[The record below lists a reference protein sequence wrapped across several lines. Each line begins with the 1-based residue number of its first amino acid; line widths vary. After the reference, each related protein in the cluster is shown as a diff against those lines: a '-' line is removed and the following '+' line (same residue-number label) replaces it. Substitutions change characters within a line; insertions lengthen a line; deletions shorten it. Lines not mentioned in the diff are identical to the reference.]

1 MNRINFITGY
11 IKGYKRHFLIM
22 SLATAVYV
30 GIILI
35 NPLILQLLIDNVI
48 GNEPINNGVLAFI
61 ASILG
66 GVETLRESLIGIGI
80 VVVVLSLISSMC
92 LFFRSYSNGLI
103 TETFNERLRN
113 HLYDHLQKVPYA
125 YHVQSKTGDLIQRCI
140 SDVDTISRFLNNQ
153 IKELVYAVFMVVIS
167 LSIMFQINVKMTI
180 IAMAVFPVILMFG
193 FFFFKRMQKIFKEV
207 DEAEADLSNVFKES
221 LDAVRVVKAF
231 NRERYELDRF
241 EKKNRTFK
249 DLVEK
254 MIWQLGI
261 YWGVSDTICFLQIML
276 VLVMSVFE
284 VNAGNI
290 SIGNAVVFVSYIS
303 TVLWPVRNV
312 GRILSDMGKLTVSVD
327 RLQEIIDVVQED
339 LTSGIETDLNGDI
352 KFENVSFD
360 YGDGQQILNNLSFT
374 IKSGETVA
382 IMGPT
387 GSGKSSVVHL
397 LTRLYDVSS
406 GIITINGVNVNDIS
420 RKYLRN
426 HVGLVLQEP
435 YLFSKTV
442 FENIKLSVP
451 NALESE
457 VYEAAKIA
465 SVHDVIQSFDQ
476 GYQTS
481 VGEKGVTLSGGQKQ
495 RVAIARTVIAKKPIV
510 IFDDS
515 LSALDTETD
524 ATIRKALKDKVNN
537 TTTILITHRINS
549 AMQADK
555 ILVIEEGRL
564 TQFGN
569 HESLLREDGIYKK
582 IAEIQNSGQGGV
594 HNES

>member
-1 MNRINFITGY
+1 MSRINFITGY

-22 SLATAVYV
+22 SLATAIYV

-48 GNEPINNGVLAFI
+48 GNEPITNTALAYI
-61 ASILG
+61 ASLLG
-66 GVETLRESLIGIGI
+66 GVEVIRSSLIGIGI
-80 VVVVLSLISSMC
+80 VVIVLSLLSSIC

-153 IKELVYAVFMVVIS
+153 IKELIYALFMVIIS
-167 LSIMFQINVKMTI
+167 LVIMFQINVKMTLI
-180 IAMAVFPVILMFG
+180 SMAVFPVILLFG
-193 FFFFKRMQKIFKEV
+193 YIFFKRMQKIFKEV

-231 NRERYELDRF
+231 NRERYELKRF
-241 EKKNRTFK
+241 EKQNRNFK

-284 VNAGNI
+284 VNSGNI

-312 GRILSDMGKLTVSVD
+312 GRILSDMGKLTVAVD
-327 RLQEIIDVVQED
+327 RLNEIVEVPQED
-339 LTSGIETDLNGDI
+339 LDTGLEPHLIGDI
-352 KFENVSFD
+352 IFDKVSFD
-360 YGDGQQILNNLSFT
+360 YGDGQKILDNLTFT
-374 IKSGETVA
+374 INTGETVA

-387 GSGKSSVVHL
+387 GSGKSSIVHL
-397 LTRLYDVSS
+397 LTRLYDVTEGS
-406 GIITINGVNVNDIS
+406 ITINGININEIS
-420 RKYLRN
+420 RKHLRD

-435 YLFSKTV
+435 YLFSKTLY
-442 FENIKLSVP
+442 ENIKLSAP
-451 NALESE
+451 NALESD

-465 SVHDVIQSFDQ
+465 SIHDVIQSFDH
-476 GYQTS
+476 GYQTA

-524 ATIRKALKDKVNN
+524 ASIRKALKDKVKN
-537 TTTILITHRINS
+537 TTTLLITHRVNS

-555 ILVIEEGRL
+555 ILVIEQGKLVEI
-564 TQFGN
+564 GN
-569 HESLLREDGIYKK
+569 HESLMKQDGIYKK
-582 IAEIQNSGQGGV
+582 IADIQNNTQGGIQ
-594 HNES
+594 

>member
-1 MNRINFITGY
+1 MSRINFITGY

-22 SLATAVYV
+22 SLATAIYV

-48 GNEPINNGVLAFI
+48 GNEPITNTALAYI
-61 ASILG
+61 ASLLG
-66 GVETLRESLIGIGI
+66 GVEVIRSSLIGIGI
-80 VVVVLSLISSMC
+80 VVIVLSLLSSIC

-153 IKELVYAVFMVVIS
+153 IKELIYALFMVIIS
-167 LSIMFQINVKMTI
+167 LVIMFQINVKMTLI
-180 IAMAVFPVILMFG
+180 SMAVFPVILLFG
-193 FFFFKRMQKIFKEV
+193 YIFFKRMQKIFKEV

-231 NRERYELDRF
+231 NRERYELKRF
-241 EKKNRTFK
+241 EKQNRKFK

-284 VNAGNI
+284 VNSGNI

-312 GRILSDMGKLTVSVD
+312 GRILSDMGKLTVAVD
-327 RLQEIIDVVQED
+327 RLNEIVEVPQED
-339 LTSGIETDLNGDI
+339 LDTGLEPHLIGDI
-352 KFENVSFD
+352 IFDKVSFD
-360 YGDGQQILNNLSFT
+360 YGDGQKILDDLTFT
-374 IKSGETVA
+374 INSGETVA

-387 GSGKSSVVHL
+387 GSGKSSIVHL
-397 LTRLYDVSS
+397 LTRLYDVTEGS
-406 GIITINGVNVNDIS
+406 ITINGININEIS
-420 RKYLRN
+420 RKHLRD

-435 YLFSKTV
+435 YLFSKTLY
-442 FENIKLSVP
+442 ENIKLSAP
-451 NALESE
+451 NALESD
-457 VYEAAKIA
+457 VHEAAKIA
-465 SVHDVIQSFDQ
+465 SVHDVIQSFDH
-476 GYQTS
+476 GYQTA

-524 ATIRKALKDKVNN
+524 ASIRKALKDKVKN
-537 TTTILITHRINS
+537 TTTLLITHRVNS

-555 ILVIEEGRL
+555 ILVIEQGKL
-564 TQFGN
+564 VQIGN
-569 HESLLREDGIYKK
+569 HESLMKQEGIYKK
-582 IAEIQNSGQGGV
+582 IADIQNNTQGGKQ
-594 HNES
+594 

>member
-1 MNRINFITGY
+1 MSRINFITGY

-22 SLATAVYV
+22 SLATAIYV

-48 GNEPINNGVLAFI
+48 GNEPITNTALAYI
-61 ASILG
+61 ASLLG
-66 GVETLRESLIGIGI
+66 GVEVIRSSLIGIGI
-80 VVVVLSLISSMC
+80 VVIVLSLLSSIC

-153 IKELVYAVFMVVIS
+153 IKELIYALFMVIIS
-167 LSIMFQINVKMTI
+167 LVIMFQINVKMTLI
-180 IAMAVFPVILMFG
+180 SMAVFPVILLFG
-193 FFFFKRMQKIFKEV
+193 YIFFKRMQKIFKEV

-231 NRERYELDRF
+231 NRERYELKRF
-241 EKKNRTFK
+241 EKQNRKFK

-284 VNAGNI
+284 VNSGNI

-312 GRILSDMGKLTVSVD
+312 GRILSDMGKLTVAVD
-327 RLQEIIDVVQED
+327 RLNEIVEVPQED
-339 LTSGIETDLNGDI
+339 LDTGLEPHLIGDI
-352 KFENVSFD
+352 IFDKVSFD
-360 YGDGQQILNNLSFT
+360 YGDEQKILDDLTFT
-374 IKSGETVA
+374 INTGETVA

-387 GSGKSSVVHL
+387 GSGKSSIVHL
-397 LTRLYDVSS
+397 LTRLYDVTEGS
-406 GIITINGVNVNDIS
+406 ITINGININEIS
-420 RKYLRN
+420 RKHLRD

-435 YLFSKTV
+435 YLFSKTLY
-442 FENIKLSVP
+442 ENIKLSAP
-451 NALESE
+451 NALESD
-457 VYEAAKIA
+457 VHEAAKIA
-465 SVHDVIQSFDQ
+465 SVHDVIQSFDH
-476 GYQTS
+476 GYQTA

-524 ATIRKALKDKVNN
+524 ASIRKALKDKVKN
-537 TTTILITHRINS
+537 TTTLLITHRVNS

-555 ILVIEEGRL
+555 ILVIEQGKL
-564 TQFGN
+564 VQIGN
-569 HESLLREDGIYKK
+569 HESLMKQDGIYKK
-582 IAEIQNSGQGGV
+582 IADIQNNTQGGKQ
-594 HNES
+594 